1 MLKYLKEKL
10 PMKKLSIL
18 ALLAVSMSV
27 VACQPK
33 KENKE
38 PDDSLKDDE
47 VQVRLPANMNE
58 NVDGYDVRLRFDDA
72 FFKED
77 AKNFNQELA
86 LLSLGNTFTTA
97 SADLI
102 EAFYGRLQFDTNI
115 KYTGYVDDPTED
127 SIGYSFAHK
136 KIDDSD
142 LIAISIRGFNYGKEW
157 SNNFLVGET
166 GNHEGFQARSNEIYS
181 DLKNEI
187 EFHNYQNVKLW
198 ITGYSRGGG
207 ISNVLSHQILSSN
220 EIDVAQEDMYVYT
233 FEAPRGLSEE
243 NAVAYP
249 NVHNIINNADLVT
262 YLAPEQYG
270 LYRCGVD
277 VQIYSAS
284 SNLSRLLYD
293 FDKDIV
299 LPEFT
304 PNANYANEQECIAWM
319 INEIT
324 KELDTSDPDNAAST
338 AHTRVDYVNN
348 YQTGIRYMMGLF
360 FSLNSSTTNK
370 IMENLNGLDATGM
383 FMLLG
388 DDGIYN
394 FLKPILDEDNVNYND
409 EDLKANCAVMTKFLR
424 NNLVLLMGTLMD
436 NSGMDNL
443 KRILYMHAPE
453 AEYVLLKDLKIY

>member
-1 MLKYLKEKL
+1 
-10 PMKKLSIL
+10 MKKISVLT
-18 ALLAVSMSV
+18 LLAVSMTI
-27 VACQPK
+27 VACQP
-33 KENKE
+33 NKE
-38 PDDSLKDDE
+38 KKDDNALKDDE
-47 VQVRLPANMNE
+47 VEVRLPSNMNS

-97 SADLI
+97 SASLI
-102 EAFYGRLQFDTNI
+102 EAFYSRLQFDTNI

-136 KIDDSD
+136 KIDNSD
-142 LIAISIRGFNYGKEW
+142 LIAINIRGFNYGKEW

-166 GNHEGFQARSNEIYS
+166 GNHEGFQARSNEIYN
-181 DLKNEI
+181 DLKLEI

-207 ISNVLSHQILSSN
+207 ISNVLSHQILSSH

-243 NAVAYP
+243 NEIAYP

-262 YLAPEQYG
+262 YVAPEQYG
-270 LYRCGVD
+270 LYRCGAD
-277 VQIYSAS
+277 QQIYTAS
-284 SNLSRLLYD
+284 SNLSRLLYE

-299 LPEFT
+299 IPEYT
-304 PNANYANEQECIAWM
+304 PVNNCANEQEYISYL

-324 KELDTSDPDNAAST
+324 KELDTSDPTNASMT
-338 AHTRVDYVNN
+338 AHTREDYVNN
-348 YQTGIRYMMGLF
+348 YQSGLRYMMGLF

-370 IMENLNGLDATGM
+370 IIDRLSQMDGLQMGL
-383 FMLLG
+383 LLG
-388 DDGIYN
+388 DDGFYN
-394 FLKPILDEDNVNYND
+394 FLKPILDEDNVSYND
-409 EDLKANCAVMTKFLR
+409 VELKTNCAVITKLLR
-424 NNLVLLMGTLMD
+424 NNVLLLTSLLG
-436 NSGMDNL
+436 SSGGMDNI

-453 AEYVLLKDLKIY
+453 VEYVLLKDLKIY